1 MLGVSPVGSTFEVQR
16 AAAPL
21 LLEFAELF
29 ERTCWVAACQ
39 LGLWGGFFT
48 PLGEL
53 RV

>member
-1 MLGVSPVGSTFEVQR
+1 MLGVSPLGSTCEVQH

-29 ERTCWVAACQ
+29 KHTCWVAACQ

-48 PLGEL
+48 PLGKL